1 MPMYDYACSACGNRF
16 EVRQSMKDDPLM
28 ECPRCQ
34 GRVRRVIHAPAV
46 VFKGSGFYKTDSRS
60 TSGAAAS
67 AEGKDN
73 QNGQD
78 PKPTKDGQ
86 DGKVSKDGQDGKASK
101 ETQEGKKEP
110 ATTGAKDA
118 KPTEGGSPSTP
129 SGQTKP
135 APAKSTE

>member
-1 MPMYDYACSACGNRF
+1 MPMYDYACGACGNRF
-16 EVRQSMKDDPLM
+16 EVRQSMRDDPLT

-34 GRVRRVIHAPAV
+34 GSVRRVIHAPAV

-67 AEGKDN
+67 AEGKDS

-78 PKPTKDGQ
+78 PKAT
-86 DGKVSKDGQDGKASK
+86 KDGQDGKASK
-101 ETQEGKKEP
+101 DAQEDKKEP
-110 ATTGAKDA
+110 ATAGAKDA
-118 KPTEGGSPSTP
+118 KPAEGGSPSTSTGP
-129 SGQTKP
+129 AKP